1 MKISVKAKAG
11 AKKESVLK
19 ISTSEFKISVKEPAK
34 DGRANE
40 AIARALADYFEVAPS
55 RVRLLSG
62 FASRQKTFDIT

>member
-11 AKKESVLK
+11 AKKEGVLK
-19 ISTSEFKISVKEPAK
+19 IGASEFKISVKEPAK
-34 DGRANE
+34 EGRANE

-62 FASRQKTFDIT
+62 FTSRQKIFEIL

>member
-55 RVRLLSG
+55 RVLLLSG
-62 FASRQKTFDIT
+62 FTSRQKVFEIL